1 MNDTDLSGLE
11 KLLSFITVFE
21 IVALVVVLA
30 IYRLLVAQL
39 LRSIASTLAEVAW
52 GARAVE
58 RQLRASRSNI
68 RQVNAA
74 LTDIAQVAP
83 GVVRMA
89 DDYAVMRGRS

>member
-1 MNDTDLSGLE
+1 MNGDLTGQE
-11 KLLSFITVFE
+11 KLLTFVTVFE
-21 IVALVVVLA
+21 IVALVVALA
-30 IYRLLVAQL
+30 IYLLLVAKL
-39 LRSIASTLAEVAW
+39 LRSISSKLAEIAW

-89 DDYAVMRGRS
+89 DDYALMRGRS